1 MTSPSP
7 EQSPISV
14 DEIIHARWIVT
25 VDEHHNVY
33 ENHGIAIDKGK
44 IIEID
49 DSSTI
54 QGKYEAEKVTYL
66 KDHALTPG
74 FINAHTHASMALMRG
89 LADDLPLMTWLNEHI
104 WPAESRWINKDFV
117 RQGTEHAV
125 AEMIRSGTTAFNDMY
140 FFPDVTAAVASAVG
154 IRATVGLIVIDF
166 PSAWANDWQEYID
179 KGLDVHDQYKSDD
192 LVTTA
197 FAPHAPYTVSND
209 PLKKILTYSDELEI
223 PIHMHVHE
231 TQDEIDQGQ
240 ENYGS
245 RPLHRL
251 DELGLLTPNLLAVHM
266 THLQDDE
273 IAHFSTTGAHVVHCP
288 QSNMKLAS
296 GFCPVQKLMDAGV
309 NIALGTD
316 GAASNNDLDMLAEMQ
331 SAAMLGKAV
340 ANDAS
345 AVSAET
351 ALAMAT
357 INGAKALGIDNV
369 TGSLEVGKAADITAI
384 DLGQLETQPLY
395 NPVSQIVYAAD
406 RQQVTHV
413 WCNGRNLL
421 KDRELQTLDIEK
433 LKDNAI
439 SWQQKISLS
448 DQET

>member
-1 MTSPSP
+1 MSTQSPD
-7 EQSPISV
+7 QSPISV

-25 VDEHHNVY
+25 VDKDQMIH
-33 ENHGIAIDKGK
+33 ENHGIAIQDGK
-44 IIEID
+44 ILDID

-54 QGKYEAEKVTYL
+54 QGKYESGDVTYL
-66 KDHALTPG
+66 KEHALIPG
-74 FINAHTHASMALMRG
+74 LINAHTHASMALMRG

-104 WPAESRWINKDFV
+104 WPAEGKWVSPDFV

-140 FFPDVTAAVASAVG
+140 FFPDITAAVASTAG

-166 PSAWANDWQEYID
+166 PSAWACDWQEYID
-179 KGLDVHDQYKSDD
+179 KGLAVHDEFRSDE
-192 LVTTA
+192 LINTA
-197 FAPHAPYTVSND
+197 FAPHAPYTVSNE
-209 PLKKILTYSDELEI
+209 PMQKVLTYSDELEI
-223 PIHMHVHE
+223 PIHMHLHE

-240 ENYGS
+240 ANYGS

-251 DELGLLTPNLLAVHM
+251 HELGLLTPNLMAVHM
-266 THLQDDE
+266 THLEEAE
-273 IAHFSTTGAHVVHCP
+273 IQHFAQTGAHIVHCP

-296 GFCPVQKLMDAGV
+296 GFCPVQKFLDAGV
-309 NIALGTD
+309 NVALGTD

-345 AVSAET
+345 AVPAEK

-357 INGAKALGIDNV
+357 INGAKALGIDDV
-369 TGSLEVGKAADITAI
+369 TGSLEIGKAADITAI
-384 DLGQLETQPLY
+384 DLSQLETQPLY

-406 RQQVTHV
+406 RQQVTNV
-413 WCNGRNLL
+413 WCNGKRLL
-421 KDRELQTLDIEK
+421 KDRELTTLDINK
-433 LKDNAI
+433 LKNNAL
-439 SWQQKISLS
+439 SWQQKLS
-448 DQET
+448 QNAE